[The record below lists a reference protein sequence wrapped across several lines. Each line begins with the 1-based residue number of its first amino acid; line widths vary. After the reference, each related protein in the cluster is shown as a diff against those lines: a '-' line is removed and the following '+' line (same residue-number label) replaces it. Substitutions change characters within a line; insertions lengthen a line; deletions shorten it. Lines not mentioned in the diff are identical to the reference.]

1 MKFGSMYGMN
11 DNQNNSAFMAG
22 RTTSRVMRPPGG
34 KSSVQLGW
42 DSSPGGS
49 NKAVSSSSSSFKKEV
64 VPKKDDD
71 DATKMLMMQ
80 VKGDALVANG
90 NAKGKENGFDVAD
103 GALVA
108 SSSSSNNNSS
118 SRSVSSN
125 VYANGSSQNTGNVIT
140 DRPSYKVTQPPG
152 GKSSISFY

>member
-1 MKFGSMYGMN
+1 
-11 DNQNNSAFMAG
+11 MAG

-42 DSSPGGS
+42 DSSPGGGS
-49 NKAVSSSSSSFKKEV
+49 KKADSSSSSSFKKEV
-64 VPKKDDD
+64 VPKKADD

-80 VKGDALVANG
+80 VKGDAVVANSYV
-90 NAKGKENGFDVAD
+90 KGKENGFAVAD

-108 SSSSSNNNSS
+108 SSSSSNKSS

-152 GKSSISFY
+152 GKSSISFH

>member
-1 MKFGSMYGMN
+1 MKFGIMYGMN

-49 NKAVSSSSSSFKKEV
+49 NKANSSSSSSSFKKEV
-64 VPKKDDD
+64 VPKKADD

-80 VKGDALVANG
+80 VKGDAVVANG
-90 NAKGKENGFDVAD
+90 NVKGKENGFAVAD

-108 SSSSSNNNSS
+108 SSSSNNS

-152 GKSSISFY
+152 GKSSISFC

>member
-1 MKFGSMYGMN
+1 MKFGIMYGMN

-49 NKAVSSSSSSFKKEV
+49 NKADSSSSSSFKKEV
-64 VPKKDDD
+64 VPKKAND

-80 VKGDALVANG
+80 VKGDAVVANS
-90 NAKGKENGFDVAD
+90 NVKGKENGFAVAD

-108 SSSSSNNNSS
+108 SSSSNSS

-152 GKSSISFY
+152 GKSSISFC

>member
-49 NKAVSSSSSSFKKEV
+49 NKDVSSSSSFKKEV
-64 VPKKDDD
+64 VPKKADD

>member
-49 NKAVSSSSSSFKKEV
+49 NKANSSSSSSSFKKEL
-64 VPKKDDD
+64 VPKKADD

-80 VKGDALVANG
+80 VKGDAVAVNG
-90 NAKGKENGFDVAD
+90 NVKGKENGFAVAD
-103 GALVA
+103 GALAA
-108 SSSSSNNNSS
+108 SSSSNKSS

-125 VYANGSSQNTGNVIT
+125 IYANGSSQNTGNVIT

-152 GKSSISFY
+152 GKSSISFC